1 MSQRP
6 ARRTGCLLHHITTRG
21 NNKRMIFED
30 DDDRVLFYRLLAAA
44 VTRHDVECHQD
55 VQLGNHVHLL
65 LGGEMAAVSAVM
77 WFVSYRYARAFNL
90 RHGRSDH
97 LLGRR
102 FHCSDVPDERA
113 ARAVCVYIAMN
124 PVRAGLCR
132 HPAEWEYGSFRAS
145 IGATVGRP
153 HLSAGFTDDL
163 FAQRGTSFRSAVEV
177 ALELDRGGRPRL
189 ADILPPVDR
198 LTDEHV
204 RHAREVFGFTVDEIA
219 QHYGRT
225 ARTLQRWF
233 ATEHTTTVI

>member
-1 MSQRP
+1 MSQR
-6 ARRTGCLLHHITTRG
+6 RRRQTDCRLHHITTRG
-21 NNKRMIFED
+21 NNRRTIFED

-55 VQLGNHVHLL
+55 VQVGNHVHLL
-65 LGGEMAAVSAVM
+65 LAGEMAAVSAAM

-102 FHCSDVPDERA
+102 FHSSDVPDERA

-145 IGATVGRP
+145 IGAAVARP
-153 HLSAGFTDDL
+153 HLSTGFTDTL
-163 FAQRGTSFRSAVEV
+163 FAARGTSFRSAVDA
-177 ALELDRGGRPRL
+177 ALELDRGGRPL
-189 ADILPPVDR
+189 LGEILPPIDR
-198 LTDEHV
+198 LTDQHV
-204 RHAREVFGFTVDEIA
+204 RHARETYGYKIDEV
-219 QHYGRT
+219 GRFYETT
-225 ARTLQRWF
+225 ARTLQRRF
-233 ATEHTTTVI
+233 AAA